1 MEKWFVTTK
10 KADFN
15 AISKEFGIDPVL
27 ARIIRN
33 RDIIEREDI
42 NMFLNGTL
50 ADLHNPRLM
59 KDMEKGCEVILEKIS
74 QGKKIRVIGDYD
86 IDGVCATHIL
96 KKGLEIAGA
105 DVDTVVPH
113 RINDGYGLNSTLI
126 KDAHEEG
133 IDTLITC
140 DNGISA
146 YEQIVYAN
154 ELGMTVVVT
163 DHHEVPYMEEH
174 GKRKEVLP
182 PAAAVIDPKQEE
194 CKYPFS
200 GICGAVVAYK
210 FVDVLLEASD
220 AVSQEKRQEFLKEE
234 LCFAAI
240 ATIGDVMDLLD
251 ENHIIV
257 KYGLEAIHESNNV
270 GLHALLAA
278 NDLEHVSLSP
288 YHIGFV
294 IGPCINA
301 TGRLDTATRALEL
314 FDTDNERIAVKLAVE
329 LKQLNENRKV
339 LTAKGLEE
347 AIEKVES
354 RPLPSVLVIYLPDCH
369 ESIAGIIAG
378 KIKERYNRP
387 TIILTKAEE
396 GVKGSGR
403 SIEAYSMYDKL
414 HEVEELFTKYGG
426 HPMAAGLS
434 MASESDVHLL
444 RERLNKKAKL
454 KDSDFINKVY
464 IDVAMPISYLAFS
477 LIEQLERL
485 APYGNGNPKPLFA
498 QKNVKLYQG
507 SIFGKNRNVAKFT
520 CDDGSGKR
528 VEAVYFG
535 EADEMLAQVEA
546 HDGICSIVYYPEIN
560 EYRGR
565 KSIQIVVKYYDFNSK
580 S

>member
-10 KADFN
+10 KADFE
-15 AISKEFGIDPVL
+15 AISKEFGIDQVL

-33 RDIIEREDI
+33 RDIIKKKDI
-42 NMFLNGTL
+42 DLFLNGTL
-50 ADLHNPRLM
+50 SDLHNPRLM
-59 KDMEKGCEVILEKIS
+59 KDLEKGCEIILEKIAEN
-74 QGKKIRVIGDYD
+74 KKIRVIGDYD

-96 KKGLEIAGA
+96 KRGLNLAGA

-113 RINDGYGLNSTLI
+113 RINDGYGLNHSLI
-126 KDAHEEG
+126 EDAHEEG
-133 IDTLITC
+133 IDTIITC

-146 YEQIVYAN
+146 YDQISYAK

-163 DHHEVPYMEEH
+163 DHHEVPYREEK
-174 GKRKEVLP
+174 GKREEILP
-182 PAAAVIDPKQEE
+182 PAAAVIDPKQEK
-194 CKYPFS
+194 CQYPFS

-210 FVDVLLEASD
+210 FVDVLLELSGQ
-220 AVSQEKRQEFLKEE
+220 VTEEQRQEFLREE

-257 KYGLEAIHESNNV
+257 KFGLEAVKECKNA
-270 GLHALLAA
+270 GLHALLAV
-278 NDLEHVSLSP
+278 NDLENTKLSP
-288 YHIGFV
+288 YHVGFV

-329 LKQLNENRKV
+329 LKELNENRKV
-339 LTAKGLEE
+339 LTPKRLEE
-347 AIEKVES
+347 AIEKVEA
-354 RPLPSVLVIYLPDCH
+354 RPIPSVLVIYLPDCH

-387 TIILTKAEE
+387 TIVLTKAED

-414 HEVEELFTKYGG
+414 HEVESLFTKYGG

-434 MASESDVHLL
+434 MASESDVHVL
-444 RERLNKKAKL
+444 REKLNKKANL
-454 KDSDFINKVY
+454 KESDFINKVY
-464 IDVAMPISYLAFS
+464 IDVAMPISYLKIS
-477 LIEQLERL
+477 LIEELERL

-498 QKNVKLYQG
+498 QKNVKLCQG
-507 SIFGKNRNVAKFT
+507 VVLGKNRNVARFT
-520 CDDGSGKR
+520 CNDGMGNR
-528 VEAVYFG
+528 VEAIYFG

-565 KSIQIVVKYYDFNSK
+565 KSIQIVVKYYDFNS
-580 S
+580 